1 MSEID
6 EIIDTVANMYRPT
19 AFDSLDHFIK
29 TIKRQSK
36 MLVAYKL
43 DDLFTN
49 EVEDVAKL
57 REYIE
62 NKVDQMKDKIEKKY
76 YEEDGK

>member
-6 EIIDTVANMYRPT
+6 EIINSVANMYRPT
-19 AFDSLDHFIK
+19 AFDSLEHYIK
-29 TIKRQSK
+29 TIKTQSK
-36 MLVAYKL
+36 MLVAFKL

-49 EVEDVAKL
+49 DTEDIANL

-62 NKVDQMKDKIEKKY
+62 NKVDQMRDQIQQKY
-76 YEEDGK
+76 YEEDGQ

>member
-19 AFDSLDHFIK
+19 ASNSLDHFIK
-29 TIKRQSK
+29 TIKTQSK

-43 DDLFTN
+43 EDLFTN
-49 EVEDVAKL
+49 DVEDVAKL

-62 NKVDQMKDKIEKKY
+62 NKVDQIKDKIEKKY
-76 YEEDGK
+76 YEKGGQ